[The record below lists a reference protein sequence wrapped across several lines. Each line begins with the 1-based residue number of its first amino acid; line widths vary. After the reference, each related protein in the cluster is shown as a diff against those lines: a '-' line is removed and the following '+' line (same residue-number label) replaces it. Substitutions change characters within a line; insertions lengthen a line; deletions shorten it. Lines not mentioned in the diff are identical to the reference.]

1 MSSLAQWCFRHRKVV
16 LALWLLALIGIG
28 GAAQAAKSDYST
40 NFTLKNT
47 QSVHAL
53 NILEA
58 NSKKTSGDLDQIV
71 LQAKTGKI
79 TSPAIASEIK
89 AVLIKVSK
97 KPHVSEIV
105 SPIKFASPALAYS
118 PGQVSPNGTIAF
130 ATIHFDQQATTL
142 PVSAV
147 NAVIA
152 TAEAARSPQLN
163 VQLSGQAIEAA
174 QPEKS
179 SDSTG
184 LGIVFALIILG
195 LVFGALFAAVLPILT
210 TLFAIGIG
218 YSLTSLLS
226 HTFAIASFV
235 PILGLLIGLGV
246 GVDYALF
253 ILTRHRNGLRAGRSV
268 EDAAVTALDT
278 SGRAVFFAGL
288 TVCIALLGQFTL
300 GLNFL
305 YGLAVA
311 SALTVLLT
319 MAASLTLLPAM
330 LGFVGLRALSRRER
344 RKLAAEGPVSENVT
358 GGFWYRRSRL
368 VQARPALLT
377 GAAFLVVVVIAL
389 PIFTLRLGLDDA
401 GSDPTSSTTRQA
413 YDLVATGFGPG
424 FNGPLQLVATID
436 SPTEFAQFQHVVK
449 EVAAQPGVKFTP
461 PAAMTPNGKAAAA
474 FVYPDY
480 APQAAQTSTLLHHLR
495 NEVIPEA
502 EAGTGIHV
510 LVGGATALQ
519 DDFASTL
526 SSKLWLFIVVVV
538 ALAFLLLMTVF
549 RSLLIP
555 AIASVMNL
563 LSVGAALGIMNAVFE
578 WGWGASLF
586 GITRTLPVEVF
597 IPSIMFSI
605 LFGLSMD
612 YEVFLVSRMHEEWLH
627 SGDNRRAVTQGQTE
641 TGRVI
646 TAAALI
652 MVLVFLSFLLGG
664 SSIIDQFGIG
674 LSGAILIDA
683 FVVRTV
689 LVPALMHLTGPAN
702 WWLPGWLDRAL
713 PRVNV
718 EGTVDPVPGVGA
730 TELVS

>member
-1 MSSLAQWCFRHRKVV
+1 V
-16 LALWLLALIGIG
+16 LALWLIALVGVG
-28 GAAQAAKSDYST
+28 FAAQAAKSAYST
-40 NFTLKNT
+40 NFTLNNT

-58 NSKKTSGDLDQIV
+58 NSKKTSGDVDQIV
-71 LQAKTGKI
+71 LQAKSGKI
-79 TSPAIASEIK
+79 TSAALAAPIEK
-89 AVLIKVSK
+89 MLVDVSK
-97 KPHVSEIV
+97 QAHVAQVV
-105 SPIKFASPALAYS
+105 SPIKFSSGAIPYG
-118 PGQVSPNGTIAF
+118 PGQVSPSGTIAF
-130 ATIHFDQQATTL
+130 ATIDFDQQATTL
-142 PVSAV
+142 PVPAV
-147 NAVIA
+147 KAVIT

-179 SDSTG
+179 DDSTV
-184 LGIVFALIILG
+184 LGIVFAIIVLG
-195 LVFGALFAAVLPILT
+195 LVFGAFFAAILPIIT
-210 TLFAIGIG
+210 ALFAIGIG

-253 ILTRHRNGLRAGRSV
+253 IVTRHRNGLRAGRSI
-268 EDAAVTALDT
+268 EDSAVTALNT

-288 TVCIALLGQFTL
+288 TVCIALLGQFIL
-300 GLNFL
+300 GMNFL

-319 MAASLTLLPAM
+319 MLASLTLLPAM
-330 LGFVGLRALSRRER
+330 LGFIGMRAMSRKER
-344 RKLAAEGPVSENVT
+344 RKLANQGPASEHVT
-358 GGFWYRRSRL
+358 GGFWYRWSRY
-368 VQARPALLT
+368 VQLRPALLAV
-377 GAAFLVVVVIAL
+377 GAFLVVLVIAL

-401 GSDPTSSTTRQA
+401 GSDPPSSTTRQA
-413 YDLVATGFGPG
+413 YDLLATGFGPG

-436 SPTEFAQFQHVVK
+436 SPAQFTAFQHVLK
-449 EVAAQPGVKFTP
+449 EVAAQPGVKYAP
-461 PAAMTPNGKAAAA
+461 PAEMTPNHKAAAA
-474 FVYPDY
+474 YVYPDY
-480 APQAAQTSTLLHHLR
+480 APQAAQTSSLLHRLR
-495 NEVIPEA
+495 DKVIPDA
-502 EAGTGIHV
+502 QAGTGVQV

-519 DDFASTL
+519 TDFAAAL

-578 WGWGASLF
+578 WGWGASLI
-586 GITRTLPVEVF
+586 GITKTLPVEVF
-597 IPSIMFSI
+597 VPSIMFSI

-612 YEVFLVSRMHEEWLH
+612 YEVFLVSRMHEEWLRT
-627 SGDNRRAVTQGQTE
+627 GDNRKAVTQGQSE

-652 MVLVFLSFLLGG
+652 MILVFLSFLLGG
-664 SSIIDQFGIG
+664 NAIIDQFGIG
-674 LSGAILIDA
+674 LAGAIIIDA
-683 FVVRTV
+683 FIVRTV
-689 LVPALMHLTGPAN
+689 LVPALMHLTGKAN
-702 WWLPGWLDRAL
+702 WWLPGWLDRHL
-713 PRVNV
+713 PHVNV
-718 EGTVDPVPGVGA
+718 EGDTDHVPA
-730 TELVS
+730 QPELEPIS

>member
-1 MSSLAQWCFRHRKVV
+1 MYEIARWCFRHRRLV
-16 LALWLLALIGIG
+16 LALWLIALIGIG
-28 GAAQAAKSDYST
+28 GASQAAKSDYST
-40 NFTLKNT
+40 NFTLNNT
-47 QSVHAL
+47 ESVHAL

-71 LQAKTGKI
+71 LRAKTGKI
-79 TSPAIASEIK
+79 TSPAIASSIDTM
-89 AVLIKVSK
+89 LTKVSK
-97 KPHVSEIV
+97 EAHVSEVV
-105 SPIKFASPALAYS
+105 SPIKQTSQGLAYA
-118 PGQVSPNGTIAF
+118 PGQVSPSGTIAF

-142 PVSAV
+142 PVPAV
-147 NAVIA
+147 KAVIA
-152 TAEAARSPQLN
+152 TAEAARSPQLD
-163 VQLSGQAIEAA
+163 VQLGGQAIEAA
-174 QPEKS
+174 QTEKS
-179 SDSTG
+179 SDSTL
-184 LGIVFALIILG
+184 LGVVFALIILG
-195 LVFGALFAAVLPILT
+195 FVFGALFAAVLPILT

-218 YSLTSLLS
+218 YSLTTLLS

-268 EDAAVTALDT
+268 EDSAVTALNT

-319 MAASLTLLPAM
+319 MAASLTLLPAL
-330 LGFVGLRALSRRER
+330 LGFVGMKALSRRER
-344 RKLAAEGPVSENVT
+344 RKLANDGPVSEHVT
-358 GGFWYRRSRL
+358 GGFWYRWSRF

-377 GAAFLVVVVIAL
+377 AAAFLVVIIVAL

-413 YDLVATGFGPG
+413 YDLLATGFGPG

-436 SPTEFAQFQHVVK
+436 SPKQFTDFQHVLK
-449 EVAAQPGVKFTP
+449 EVAGQSGVKYAP
-461 PAAMTPNGKAAAA
+461 PAALTPNGKAAAA

-480 APQAAQTSTLLHHLR
+480 APQAAQTSSLLHHLR
-495 NEVIPEA
+495 REVIPNA
-502 EAGTGIHV
+502 EAGTGVTV

-538 ALAFLLLMTVF
+538 ALAFILLMTVF

-586 GITRTLPVEVF
+586 GITKTLPVEVF

-612 YEVFLVSRMHEEWLH
+612 YEVFLVSRMHEEWLRT
-627 SGDNRRAVTQGQTE
+627 GDNRTAVTQGQTE

-664 SSIIDQFGIG
+664 NSIIDQFGIG

-683 FVVRTV
+683 FIVRTV
-689 LVPALMHLTGPAN
+689 LVPALMHLNGPVN

-713 PRVNV
+713 PQVNV
-718 EGTVDPVPGVGA
+718 EGTVDDPPPYVTPA
-730 TELVS
+730 LAD